1 MNGEE
6 RMPAESLSIPRNSAN
21 KLETPKLI
29 RSASELSHVD
39 MKINELFEDEKKK
52 KEKQAVS
59 LNWGPPAKVK

>member
-1 MNGEE
+1 
-6 RMPAESLSIPRNSAN
+6 MPAESLSIPRNSAN